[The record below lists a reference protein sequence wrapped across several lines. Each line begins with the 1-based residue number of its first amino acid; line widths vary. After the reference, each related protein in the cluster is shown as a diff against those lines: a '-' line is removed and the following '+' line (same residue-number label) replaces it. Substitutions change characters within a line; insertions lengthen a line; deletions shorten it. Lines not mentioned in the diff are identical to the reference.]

1 MAEQTY
7 IIGIDL
13 GTTNSIVSYTKINPA
28 EGEENTIKVFNI
40 PQLVDAGVVVEREM
54 LPSFIFM
61 PEKHDVSD
69 GALETGFG
77 TGNAITVGE
86 FARNRGAEIPQRM
99 ISSAKSWLCNTLIDR
114 NKPVLP
120 WKGPGD
126 ISKMSPVEA
135 SSAILS
141 HIRDAWNH
149 VMAKDNKDFIIENQ
163 DVYLTVPASFDAVA
177 RELTA
182 NAATMTGFENITL
195 LEEPQAA
202 FYSWIEALDD
212 KWRKVVKKDDT
223 VLVCD
228 IGGGTTDFSLIRIS
242 EEEGD
247 LVLERV
253 AVGDHL
259 LVGGDNMDLA
269 LAYFVSQKLA
279 EKGKKLDVWQMQGLS
294 HSCRNAKE
302 KMLQNPE
309 MDKFPVTVLGRGSGL
324 IGGTIKIDLAKT
336 DVENILVDGFFPQC
350 DSNAM
355 PVARQKSGIREL
367 GLSYEADPAIT
378 KHMAKFLSR
387 QKSNGEKMEIPN
399 AVLFN
404 GGIMKADPV
413 RKRILDTL
421 FSWRKEAGLDSP
433 EVREIA
439 SENFDLS
446 VARGAAYYG
455 RARRGD
461 GIRIRGGLGRSY
473 YMSIAAA
480 MPAIPGLPAPVK
492 ALCLAPYGMEEGT
505 EAHVEDQ
512 EFVIVVGEEVSF
524 DIMESTCRHEDV
536 VGTVVEEWEQGEIE
550 NMSTIETVLEGEYG
564 SVIPVTI
571 EIKVTEI
578 GTLEFWCVSRED
590 GQRWKLEFNVRERD
604 DFES

>member
-1 MAEQTY
+1 MAKQTY

-13 GTTNSIVSYTKINPA
+13 GTTNSIVSYTKINPE

-61 PEKHDVSD
+61 PEKHDVSE

-77 TGNAITVGE
+77 TGNGMAVGE

-99 ISSAKSWLCNTLIDR
+99 ISSAKSWLCSTLIDR

-126 ISKMSPVEA
+126 LSKMSPVEA
-135 SSAILS
+135 SSAVLS

-149 VMAKDNKDFIIENQ
+149 VMAKEDEDLQIENQ

-177 RELTA
+177 RELTV

-202 FYSWIEALDD
+202 FYSWIEALGD

-279 EKGKKLDVWQMQGLS
+279 EKGKKLDAWQMQGLS

-302 KMLQNPE
+302 KMLQSPD

-324 IGGTIKIDLAKT
+324 IGGTMKIDLEKT
-336 DVENILVDGFFPQC
+336 DVENILVDGFFPKC
-350 DSNAM
+350 DSTSM
-355 PVARQKSGIREL
+355 PVIRQKSGIREL

-378 KHMAKFLSR
+378 KHMAKFLAR

-421 FSWRKEAGLDSP
+421 SAWREEAGLASA

-439 SENFDLS
+439 SDNFDLS

-480 MPAIPGLPAPVK
+480 MPAIPGMPAPVK

-524 DIMESTCRHEDV
+524 DIMESVCRHEDG

-550 NMSTIETVLEGEYG
+550 EMTTIETVLEGEYG